1 MRWSFNQRVETSAE
15 NRAAAPGAA
24 IRGTTVPEKI
34 VAMACKF
41 LAASWT
47 RRGRGVYSARRVIEF
62 RVLGPLEAVGPSGA
76 ATLVGG
82 KQRLLLAML
91 VLHAG
96 ELVARS
102 AIIDALWPE
111 DPPASAA
118 QSVESY
124 ISRIRAALR
133 AAGAAQ
139 PILASAPGGYRLLR
153 DGNRFD
159 RDAFTELAR
168 RARAA
173 FEDGDARAASEL
185 AGEAL
190 ALWHGPALAGLSEE
204 RAIRGDA
211 AALEDQRLQA
221 LETRADAQLTIGDHA
236 QVIAELRAEAT
247 RHPERER
254 VHELLMVALYRAGR
268 QTDALQVYR
277 EARDHLNEEL
287 GLEPGASLRELQARI
302 LRHDPSLDPRRLDRH
317 PPVSPRDAPQ
327 QRRRRVP
334 RLALASLAVVLAVA
348 VGAVIRTNE
357 GADARPRI
365 DERLRV
371 PALAELAVPS
381 GAPRRAAELPAVPSD
396 IAAGLGSEWVTS
408 YDDGTLIRIDPATSA
423 VVQTVSVGRG
433 ASGVAIAAG
442 DAWVADTL
450 EDRVA
455 RVSGATDEVVQRIP
469 VGQGPGGVA
478 AGEGAVWVAD
488 AGSGTVTRIDP
499 LSGAVLGTTR
509 VGAAPSA
516 IAVGD
521 GVVWVALRDA
531 DAVARLDAHTGQVV
545 QTIPVGSGPSAITIG
560 PAGVWVANEFES
572 TLSLIDPASGKVV
585 LTRAVTGSPSALA
598 AVGND
603 VWAAGDTRELA
614 MLAPSGQTR
623 TVAIPSPATALAPGP
638 DGVLVGVQGIGAD
651 HRGGTLI
658 ARLVGPIDQIDP
670 GSCCNLPP
678 DVRPLA
684 YDSLLSFSKSPA
696 SPDTLVPDLASA
708 IPTAQDGG
716 RSYTFHLRAGI
727 RYSTGAPVRASDF
740 VRGLEDA
747 AQSSDIAAVYLDG
760 LPGVDGCPGAR
771 SCNLARAVTADDR
784 AGTVTL
790 HLSHPDPD
798 ILFALGLPYFAPKP
812 PGRGIRPATGPYR
825 IARYVPGVVIDF
837 ERNPFFH
844 EWSAAAQPAGY
855 PDRILDYSNGTA
867 TSDIA
872 AVLDG
877 RADYTFDTPTPS
889 QLRTIKLQYPGL
901 LHTQPLPDTDW
912 LSMDTREAPFKDARV
927 REALNDAVD
936 RNAIAQ
942 LYGGLEDATPTCQII
957 PATIPGHQPYCP
969 YTHDLARARR
979 LIASSGTRG
988 ETVTV
993 LTESAS
999 GPGSE
1004 PVGTYMA
1011 GVLRQLGYH
1020 ARLHVVAA
1028 AQYNDAI
1035 NDYRHPAQIAT
1046 ESWIA
1051 DYPSAAQ
1058 WITVHLSCAAWRPPT
1073 QLSNRSQ
1080 FCHPRIDRLA
1090 ARATALQVNNPAAAD
1105 HLWAQADRLITN
1117 LAPWVPTVSET
1128 ETDLVSRRV
1137 GDYQYVPTIGV
1148 LLDQLWV
1155 R

>member
-1 MRWSFNQRVETSAE
+1 
-15 NRAAAPGAA
+15 
-24 IRGTTVPEKI
+24 
-34 VAMACKF
+34 
-41 LAASWT
+41 
-47 RRGRGVYSARRVIEF
+47 VIEF
-62 RVLGPLEAVGPSGA
+62 RVLGPLEALGPSGA
-76 ATLVGG
+76 ASLVGG
-82 KQRLLLAML
+82 KQRLLLAIL

-102 AIIDALWPE
+102 EIIDALWPE

-124 ISRIRAALR
+124 VSRIRAALR

-159 RDAFTELAR
+159 RDAFTELAS

-190 ALWHGPALAGLSEE
+190 ALWHGPALAGLAEE

-221 LETRADAQLTIGDHA
+221 LETRADAQLTIGDHT

-277 EARDHLNEEL
+277 EARDHLSQEL

-302 LRHDPSLDPRRLDRH
+302 LRHDPSLDPRRPDPGPLVA
-317 PPVSPRDAPQ
+317 PPASPP
-327 QRRRRVP
+327 QRRRGVP
-334 RLALASLAVVLAVA
+334 RVALASLAVVLAVA
-348 VGAVIRTNE
+348 VGAVIRANE
-357 GADARPRI
+357 DAGAPRI
-365 DERLRV
+365 DGRLRV

-433 ASGVAIAAG
+433 AGAVAIAAG

-450 EDRVA
+450 EDQVA

-469 VGQGPGGVA
+469 VGQGPRGVA
-478 AGEGAVWVAD
+478 AGAGAVWVAND
-488 AGSGTVTRIDP
+488 GSGTITRIDP
-499 LSGAVLGTTR
+499 LSGAVLGITR
-509 VGAAPSA
+509 VGASPSA
-516 IAVGD
+516 VAVGD
-521 GVVWVALRDA
+521 GAAWVALQGEA
-531 DAVARLDAHTGQVV
+531 AVARLDVHTGQVV
-545 QTIPVGSGPSAITIG
+545 QTIPVGSGPSAITVG

-572 TLSLIDPASGKVV
+572 TLSLIDPASDKVV

-603 VWAAGDTRELA
+603 VWAAGDASELA
-614 MLAPSGQTR
+614 ILAPSGQTR
-623 TVAIPSPATALAPGP
+623 TVAIPSPATVLTSGP

-658 ARLVGPIDQIDP
+658 ARLEGPIDQIDP
-670 GSCCNLPP
+670 ASCCDLPP
-678 DVRPLA
+678 DVRSLA

-708 IPTAQDGG
+708 IPAPQDRG
-716 RSYTFHLRAGI
+716 RSYTFHLRPGI
-727 RYSTGAPVRASDF
+727 RYSTGTPVRASDF
-740 VRGLEDA
+740 VRGLETA
-747 AQSSDIAAVYLDG
+747 AQSSDIEAVYLDG
-760 LPGVDGCPGAR
+760 LPGVEACPGAR

-790 HLSHPDPD
+790 HLTHPDPD
-798 ILFALGLPYFAPKP
+798 ILFALALPYFAPKP
-812 PGRGIRPATGPYR
+812 PGRGIRPATGPYL
-825 IARYVPGVVIDF
+825 IARYVPGVLIDF

-844 EWSAAAQPAGY
+844 EWSPAAQPAGY
-855 PDRILDYSNGTA
+855 PDRILVDSNGTA
-867 TSDIA
+867 ASDIA
-872 AVLDG
+872 DVLDG

-889 QLRTIKLQYPGL
+889 QLRTIQLQYPGL
-901 LHTQPLPDTDW
+901 LHTQPLADTDW
-912 LSMDTREAPFKDARV
+912 LSMDTREAPFNDVHV
-927 REALNDAVD
+927 RQALNDAVD
-936 RNAIAQ
+936 RNAIAK
-942 LYGGLEDATPTCQII
+942 LYGGLADAKPTCQII
-957 PATIPGHQPYCP
+957 PATIPGHEPYCP
-969 YTHDLARARR
+969 YIHDLARARR
-979 LIASSGTRG
+979 LIAASGTRG

-993 LTESAS
+993 LTEAS
-999 GPGSE
+999 IGPAFE
-1004 PVGTYMA
+1004 PVGAYMA
-1011 GVLRQLGYH
+1011 GLLRQLGYH
-1020 ARLHVVAA
+1020 ARLHVVTA
-1028 AQYNDAI
+1028 AQWNHTI
-1035 NDYRHPAQIAT
+1035 NAYRHPAQIAT
-1046 ESWIA
+1046 EGWIA

-1058 WITVHLSCAAWRPPT
+1058 WITVHLTCATWRPPT

-1080 FCHPRIDRLA
+1080 FCDPRIDRLA
-1090 ARATALQVNNPAAAD
+1090 ARATALQVNNPSAAD

-1117 LAPWVPTVSET
+1117 LAPWVPTETET